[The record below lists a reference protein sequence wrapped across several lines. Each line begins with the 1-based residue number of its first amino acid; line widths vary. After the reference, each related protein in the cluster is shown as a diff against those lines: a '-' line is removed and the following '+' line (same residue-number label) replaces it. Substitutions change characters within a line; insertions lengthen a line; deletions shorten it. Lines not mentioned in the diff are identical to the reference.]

1 MRISYTQKN
10 SRNRRNKTRK
20 NKTRKNKTRKMKPYK
35 GEIIVMFTP
44 NKKAI
49 EIANKDPQKY
59 LYRDV
64 VNADKSIKQHQGLKK
79 VLREQGQKYIDISE
93 YIPKN
98 IPSEHLA
105 NLLYTR
111 DPFIKTPKGLILG
124 NMKEPIR
131 IHDRENIEKM
141 MKKFH
146 QDIIYKCKDDEKL
159 EGGDFLI
166 NCDTAF
172 IGTGA
177 RSNMAAAKKLLKLG
191 LYGTKKVVIIY
202 PTQPDKSMYRIH
214 LDCIFSPFGC
224 KQCVIWNELTH
235 KNSIRKR
242 IAIEYVL
249 QDNGIY
255 KKKGKAKNLIDYL
268 KDNNYNIISL
278 SDESQNNYGA
288 NILELENGKI
298 LVQDKETHS
307 KIEGSIFV
315 PFNEIHKMYGGL
327 HCSTNSFFNA

>member
-1 MRISYTQKN
+1 MRTSHTHKN
-10 SRNRRNKTRK
+10 SRNRRNKTHK
-20 NKTRKNKTRKMKPYK
+20 NKQIIKSYK
-35 GEIIVMFTP
+35 GETIVMFSP
-44 NKKAI
+44 SKKAI
-49 EIANKDPQKY
+49 EIANKDPVKY

-64 VNADKSIKQHQGLKK
+64 VNADIAIKQHKGLKNILK
-79 VLREQGQKYIDISE
+79 EQGQKYIDISE

-98 IPSEHLA
+98 TPSEYLA

-146 QDIIYKCKDDEKL
+146 QPIIYKCTDEEKL

-172 IGTGA
+172 LGTGA
-177 RSNMAAAKKLLKLG
+177 RSNMVAAKKLLKLG

-202 PTQPDKSMYRIH
+202 PTQPEKSMYRIH

-224 KQCVIWNELTH
+224 KQCVIWNELTN
-235 KNSIRKR
+235 KNSVHKR

-255 KKKGKAKNLIDYL
+255 KKKGKAKNLVDYL

-278 SDESQNNYGA
+278 SNESQHNYGA

-298 LVQDKETHS
+298 LVQDKETQT
-307 KIEGSIFV
+307 KIEGSIFI
-315 PFNEIHKMYGGL
+315 PFHEIHKMYGGL
-327 HCSTNSFFNA
+327 HCSTNSFFNT

>member
-1 MRISYTQKN
+1 MANTRTHKN
-10 SRNRRNKTRK
+10 SGINK
-20 NKTRKNKTRKMKPYK
+20 NKTRKNKKNSPVKPYK
-35 GEIIVMFTP
+35 GETLVMFTP

-49 EIANKDPQKY
+49 EIANKDPIKY
-59 LYRDV
+59 LYRDT
-64 VNADKSIKQHQGLKK
+64 VNADKAIKEHQGFKK
-79 VLREQGQKYIDISE
+79 ILREQGQKYIDISE
-93 YIPKN
+93 YIPKDT
-98 IPSEHLA
+98 PSEYLA

-146 QDIIYKCKDDEKL
+146 QPIVYKCTDDEKL

-191 LYGTKKVVIIY
+191 LYGTQKVVIIY
-202 PTQPDKSMYRIH
+202 PVKPDKSMYRIH

-224 KQCVIWNELTH
+224 KQCVIWNDLTH
-235 KNSIRKR
+235 KNSIHKR
-242 IAIEYVL
+242 MAIEYVL
-249 QDNGIY
+249 QNNGAY
-255 KKKGKAKNLIDYL
+255 KKNGKAKNLVDYL
-268 KDNNYNIISL
+268 KDNNYNIIVL
-278 SDESQNNYGA
+278 SNESQHNYGA
-288 NILELENGKI
+288 NILELENGTI
-298 LVQDKETHS
+298 LVQDKETHR
-307 KIEGSIFV
+307 KIKGSIFV
-315 PFNEIHKMYGGL
+315 PFHEIHKMYGGL
-327 HCSTNSFFNA
+327 HCSTNSFF